1 MQERKQDMVKRKNP
15 FIRLAVLTI
24 PLVVLLLLSQTVFA
38 QTTYVINDGSRVLVH
53 TSSVTDPAAV
63 LNEAG
68 LALGAD
74 DTYTT
79 QTGIGVSEIT
89 VQRSHTVTIDNGGE
103 ILAVSATDETV
114 GELLNRLSISLD
126 GNVAVSAPL
135 EMETHSGMVITLSR
149 TVQDVQTY
157 TAAIAHDV
165 TYYKDYSLPYGVEEI
180 VTEGRDGQMRCTA
193 NVVYVDGVEI
203 SRTVTEQTVIQQPVT
218 EVIALGVG
226 CEAPAPK
233 DPVDEYVITDSHIF
247 LPNGEVLTY
256 TGTTRMLGSAYS
268 QYDQGCGTITY
279 SGTTVHVGTV
289 AVDPRWIPLGTRMF
303 IVSADGDYVYGIA
316 TAEDT
321 GSSIIEAR
329 VDLYFPT
336 QDECFEFGM
345 RDVIIYF
352 LG

>member
-15 FIRLAVLTI
+15 FIRIAVLTI

-38 QTTYVINDGSRVLVH
+38 ETTYVINDGSRVLVH
-53 TSSVTDPAAV
+53 TSSATDPAAV

-79 QTGIGVSEIT
+79 QTGIGISEIT

-103 ILAVSATDETV
+103 VMAVSTTDETV
-114 GELLNRLSISLD
+114 GELLSRLGISVD
-126 GNVAVSAPL
+126 GQAVVSVPL
-135 EMETHSGMVITLSR
+135 EMDTHSGLVITVSR
-149 TVQDVQTY
+149 TLQETQTY

-165 TYYKDYSLPYGVEEI
+165 TYYNDYSLPAGI
-180 VTEGRDGQMRCTA
+180 TETVREGQDGQLLCTA
-193 NVVYVDGVEI
+193 NVVYVDGVETN
-203 SRTVTEQTVIQQPVT
+203 RTVVEQTVIQQPVE
-218 EVIALGVG
+218 EVIAVGVG
-226 CEAPAPK
+226 CAPLPPK
-233 DPVDEYVITDSHIF
+233 DPGSELVITDSHIY

-268 QYDQGCGTITY
+268 QYDKGCGTITY
-279 SGTTVHVGTV
+279 SGTTVHIGTV

-321 GSSIIEAR
+321 GSSIIDAR

-336 QDECFEFGM
+336 PEECNQFGM

>member
-15 FIRLAVLTI
+15 FIRMAVLVI

-38 QTTYVINDGSRVLVH
+38 ETTYVINDGSRVLVY
-53 TSSVTDPAAV
+53 TSSATDPAAV

-89 VQRSHTVTIDNGGE
+89 VQRSHTVTINDGGE
-103 ILAVSATDETV
+103 VMAVTATDETV
-114 GELLNRLSISLD
+114 GDLLSRLGISVD
-126 GNVAVSAPL
+126 GETDISVPL
-135 EMETHSGMVITLSR
+135 EMDTQSGMTITISR
-149 TVQDVQTY
+149 TLQDVQTY

-165 TYYKDYSLPYGVEEI
+165 SYYHDYSLPMGTELKVR
-180 VTEGRDGQMRCTA
+180 EGRDGQLLCTA
-193 NVVYVDGVEI
+193 NVVYVDGKETN
-203 SRTVTEQTVIQQPVT
+203 RTVVEQTVIQQPV
-218 EVIALGVG
+218 EEIIAIGMG
-226 CEAPAPK
+226 CDPLPPK
-233 DPVDEYVITDSHIF
+233 DPGSELVITDRHIF

-256 TGTTRMLGSAYS
+256 TGTTRMLGTAYS

-279 SGTTVHVGTV
+279 SGTTVHIGTV

-321 GSSIIEAR
+321 GSSIIDAR

-336 QDECFEFGM
+336 QAECLQFGM

>member
-15 FIRLAVLTI
+15 FIRIAVLVI

-53 TSSVTDPAAV
+53 TSSATDPAAV

-103 ILAVSATDETV
+103 VMAVTTTDETV
-114 GELLNRLSISLD
+114 GELLSRLGISVD
-126 GNVAVSAPL
+126 DQAAISVPL
-135 EMETHSGMVITLSR
+135 EMDTQSGMVVTISR
-149 TVQDVQTY
+149 TQQEVQTY
-157 TAAIAHDV
+157 TVAIAHNV
-165 TYYKDYSLPYGVEEI
+165 SYYHDYSLPAGTSLV
-180 VTEGRDGQMRCTA
+180 VREGQDGQLLCTA
-193 NVVYVDGVEI
+193 NVVYVDGKETN
-203 SRTVTEQTVIQQPVT
+203 RTVLEETVIQQPV
-218 EVIALGVG
+218 EEIIALGYG
-226 CEAPAPK
+226 CEPLPPK
-233 DPVDEYVITDSHIF
+233 DPADELVITDRHIF

-256 TGTTRMLGSAYS
+256 TGTTKMLGSAYS

-279 SGTTVHVGTV
+279 SGTTVHIGTV

-321 GSSIIEAR
+321 GSSIIDAR

-336 QDECFEFGM
+336 PEECNQFGM